1 MSDARHPPTLV
12 VMGVSGSGKTTLG
25 RALAERLGLPF
36 ADADDYHP
44 ATSIAKMACG
54 SPLNDADRSPWLA
67 KLADLLREHA
77 EKTGIVLACSALKRV
92 YREQLRHSGA
102 ALGFVYLRGSYEVV
116 ERRMQQRSGHFMKP
130 VLLPSQFE
138 ALEEP
143 RHAIVVDVELPTQ
156 RQVAIVIDALAE
168 PEAGP

>member
-1 MSDARHPPTLV
+1 MIDARHPRALV
-12 VMGVSGSGKTTLG
+12 VMGVSGAGKTTLG

-44 ATSIAKMACG
+44 ATNVAKMGRG

-77 EKTGIVLACSALKRV
+77 ERTGIVLACSALKRV
-92 YREQLRHSGA
+92 YREQLRHSGVD
-102 ALGFVYLRGSYEVV
+102 LGFVYLRGSYEVV

-130 VLLPSQFE
+130 ALLQSQFE

-143 RHAIVVDVELPTQ
+143 THAIVVDVELPTQ
-156 RQVAIVIDALAE
+156 RQVAVVIDALSELEGA
-168 PEAGP
+168 